1 MADPSCRN
9 VDIFEDDDPTEE
21 LQILPG
27 GKLKPAED
35 SPAADTDSAA
45 NQSFANEGLEVELR
59 DADKRV
65 SSLSSELHK
74 RAEEMKSLLRELD
87 DLQEFSAFLVK
98 EVDTGKDA
106 ISRVTDE
113 LVSVRSQ
120 QNDASQELQ
129 RREQEIAA
137 LQDKIARKDAVI
149 DEFSRQVGSV
159 TPHEKV
165 ALPDSQRANDDDQ
178 SELAN
183 GKGDAIRHDGHAP
196 ANRLRMLVG
205 KYDDKAKACPILPG
219 GISLGTGSENDVQL
233 QDPFVSYRHAR
244 ITETA
249 AGCVLKD
256 LGSSNGTWINQ
267 RRIQWQ
273 VLQDGDLIDIGP
285 LRFEFVDRPAEIEDE
300 LDEGEADK

>member
-1 MADPSCRN
+1 MADTSCRN

-27 GKLKPAED
+27 SKLKPAED
-35 SPAADTDSAA
+35 SPAADTDDAA
-45 NQSFANEGLEVELR
+45 NQSFTNEGLEAELR
-59 DADKRV
+59 DAGGRV

-98 EVDTGKDA
+98 EVDSGKDA

-120 QNDASQELQ
+120 QNDVSQQLQ
-129 RREQEIAA
+129 RREQEIVA
-137 LQDKIARKDAVI
+137 LQDKVAKKDAVI

-159 TPHEKV
+159 TSSEEG
-165 ALPDSQRANDDDQ
+165 ALPDSHQANDDDQ
-178 SELAN
+178 SELAVAHR
-183 GKGDAIRHDGHAP
+183 DAAHHYGHAP

-205 KYDDKAKACPILPG
+205 RYDNKAIAHPILPG

-233 QDPFVSYRHAR
+233 QDPFVSYRHAT

-267 RRIQWQ
+267 RRIKWQ

-285 LRFEFVDRPAEIEDE
+285 LRFEFVDRPAETEDE
-300 LDEGEADK
+300 RDEGEVD